1 MTKPVKDPKIHEP
14 EQQVPAS
21 DISEKQPEEPVHD
34 VPLEIPDLS
43 GDQTKLNPLS
53 TESSSPLKPSET
65 HADDVMI
72 TGTGFTEPGNPTVS
86 AKHSAKQE
94 FIEKRKVRFDV
105 AHYSQLSSSEVLS
118 GYLNQVHSSR
128 DLEID
133 MVKQMHQKYEVWI
146 PT

>member
-1 MTKPVKDPKIHEP
+1 MIKPAEDPKVPEP
-14 EQQVPAS
+14 EQQIPGSNTSVV
-21 DISEKQPEEPVHD
+21 QPDEPVHD
-34 VPLEIPDLS
+34 VSPEIPDLS
-43 GDQTKLNPLS
+43 SDQTKLNPLS

-72 TGTGFTEPGNPTVS
+72 TGTGFTEPGNPTVL

-94 FIEKRKVRFDV
+94 VIERRKVRFDV
-105 AHYSQLSSSEVLS
+105 SHYAQLSSSEILS

-133 MVKQMHQKYEVWI
+133 MVKQMHQKYEV
-146 PT
+146 